1 MVFNA
6 TFNNISVISWW
17 SVLLVEET
25 GVRRENHKSAGT
37 DKLYHIMLY
46 TLPWAVVKPTTS
58 VMIALIAY
66 LVVNPTTI
74 RSQPRRS
81 HLELDLCTITLKY
94 RKTLRAGLSGVLTC
108 TKVWITLRAGMS
120 GVLTRTKVGITL
132 RNGLSGVLTRT
143 QVWKK
148 ITSWNV
154 WFVNT
159 DKSLE
164 KNYELECLVC

>member
-74 RSQPRRS
+74 PSQPRRS
-81 HLELDLCTITLKY
+81 HLELELCTITLKY
-94 RKTLRAGLSGVLTC
+94 RKTLRAGLPSVLMH
-108 TKVWITLRAGMS
+108 TKVWKNIMS
-120 GVLTRTKVGITL
+120 WA
-132 RNGLSGVLTRT
+132 
-143 QVWKK
+143 VWYVNTHKSLDI
-148 ITSWNV
+148 ITSWAV
-154 WFVNT
+154 WCVNT
-159 DKSLE
+159 HKSWDNITSWAVWCVNTHTSLE